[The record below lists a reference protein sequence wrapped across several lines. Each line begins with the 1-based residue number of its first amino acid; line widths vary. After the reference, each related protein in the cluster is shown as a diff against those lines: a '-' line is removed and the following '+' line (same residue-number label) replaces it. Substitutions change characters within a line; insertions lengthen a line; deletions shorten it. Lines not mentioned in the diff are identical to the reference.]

1 MKQILKRG
9 LIAIAPLTLTIAILV
24 WVFNFLEDSF
34 GKLIKAA
41 VGPEYYFPG
50 MGLLVAIV
58 ILFIFGTILNTWIM
72 EKLWT
77 KGEELIQKIPL
88 VKSLYSAISDAMNF
102 LSTPK
107 EKGLQ
112 KVVKVRFGE
121 VELVGIVTREDFSDL
136 KDLSSGDSVCVFFSL
151 SYQIGG
157 ITAIVPKSKIEPI
170 DLSVEKAMKFLI
182 TAGAKASSNN
192 KPI

>member
-24 WVFNFLEDSF
+24 WVFNFLEHTF
-34 GKLIKAA
+34 GKLLITI
-41 VGPEYYFPG
+41 VGPTFYFPG
-50 MGLLVAIV
+50 MGLLIAIV
-58 ILFIFGTILNTWIM
+58 ILFIFGTILNTWII

-107 EKGLQ
+107 SKDSQ
-112 KVVKVRFGE
+112 KVVKVCFGE
-121 VELVGIVTREDFSDL
+121 IELVGIVTREDFEDL
-136 KDLSSGDSVCVFFSL
+136 GNLSSKDNVCVFFSL

-157 ITAIVPKSKIEPI
+157 ITAIVPKSKIVPI
-170 DLSVEKAMKFLI
+170 NLTVEKAMKFLI
-182 TAGAKASSNN
+182 TAGAKASS
-192 KPI
+192 KST